1 MFQWRAMLVTCG
13 GFGLL
18 ASTAWGQFAPRANP
32 APPPSKPVAPNYAPP
47 AGPPPVQ
54 YAPPAAQ
61 PPVGVGPYAQQP
73 STVAPVPGAAQPP
86 IATPVEQ
93 AIRQPFILTMAEEQI
108 LDGLLRQWE
117 QHSGNVN
124 TFSARFTLFEYDA
137 NWGPTN
143 VPKRKC
149 LGEIRYAKPDKGFYQ
164 VSDIQNAGPNGEFMP
179 SKDPGEKWIC
189 DGNAVFE
196 YNPTKKQMIEHRL
209 PPELRGKA
217 ISDGPLPFVF
227 GVEMAKLKA
236 RYWLRI
242 ITPPEHAAKS
252 VWLEAYPKQRSDAA
266 NYQRIEIILN
276 TQDLMP
282 QAVQVFLPNNQP
294 YKKVSNVYMFADI
307 RRNAILGQL
316 GNFLTVFVRPDV
328 PFGWQHVID
337 DPMAAQGASLPN
349 APGSPPAVIR
359 Q

>member
-149 LGEIRYAKPDKGFYQ
+149 LG
-164 VSDIQNAGPNGEFMP
+164 
-179 SKDPGEKWIC
+179 
-189 DGNAVFE
+189 
-196 YNPTKKQMIEHRL
+196 
-209 PPELRGKA
+209 
-217 ISDGPLPFVF
+217 
-227 GVEMAKLKA
+227 
-236 RYWLRI
+236 
-242 ITPPEHAAKS
+242 
-252 VWLEAYPKQRSDAA
+252 
-266 NYQRIEIILN
+266 
-276 TQDLMP
+276 
-282 QAVQVFLPNNQP
+282 
-294 YKKVSNVYMFADI
+294 
-307 RRNAILGQL
+307 
-316 GNFLTVFVRPDV
+316 
-328 PFGWQHVID
+328 
-337 DPMAAQGASLPN
+337 
-349 APGSPPAVIR
+349 
-359 Q
+359 